1 MTDEK
6 KPDGMEDPTHLV
18 WKGSLKKAQDAMRE
32 AAMEENGITP
42 VKGLP
47 VGSAQCPVCGKVYEL
62 PKEPKTPTE
71 REMHMSGICSD
82 ACWDKAFGG
91 DEVRD
96 LDGFDGD

>member
-6 KPDGMEDPTHLV
+6 KPDDLGLV
-18 WKGSLKKAQDAMRE
+18 WKGDLKKAQDAMRE

-47 VGSAQCPVCGKVYEL
+47 PGTAQCPICGTVYNL

-82 ACWDKAFGG
+82 ACWDKAFGEEG
-91 DEVRD
+91 VGD
-96 LDGFDGD
+96 LDGL